1 MSPSGNT
8 AVALED
14 FIQAVQAQLDTAQ
27 TRMTM
32 KAQNDRLPLTFAI
45 RDISMDLKAHVELA
59 QGEVR
64 IRPAGPSDTDP
75 TVLHLVFTAI
85 TRPMIDENAV
95 QLAVDDRDDVP
106 LSDLGDALDDEERRR
121 LEGIG
126 VRTVSKLNE
135 LKKRGLGGSVGRI
148 TRLPIE
154 KLEGVLSRAARPMVK
169 DIASEGERDSSDELR
184 QRLRVKGRNML
195 RDGVPP
201 RVSIGGRPVSIV
213 HASDSEIVLA
223 PDHDQ
228 LAGQMSLSHDS
239 WSATEVWFD
248 HKPAGRSNGTG
259 SGPASANGA
268 GSGAASGNGAVGA
281 QGSGNGVSSQRMGEP

>member
-1 MSPSGNT
+1 MSSAAST

-14 FIQAVQAQLDTAQ
+14 FIQAVQSQLDTAQ
-27 TRMTM
+27 TRMTL

-64 IRPAGPSDTDP
+64 IRPAGPADTDP

-95 QLAVDDRDDVP
+95 QLAADDKDDVP
-106 LSDLGDALDDEERRR
+106 LSDLGDALDDDERRR

-135 LKKRGLGGSVGRI
+135 LQKRGLGSSVGRI
-148 TRLPIE
+148 TRLPIQ
-154 KLEGVLSRAARPMVK
+154 KLESVLSRAARPMVS
-169 DIASEGERDSSDELR
+169 DVTSEGGPDSSDELR

-195 RDGVPP
+195 RDGAPP
-201 RVSIGGRPVSIV
+201 RVSIAGRPVSIV

-228 LAGQMSLSHDS
+228 MAGQMSLAHDPHS
-239 WSATEVWFD
+239 RTDVWFD
-248 HKPAGRSNGTG
+248 HKPARPT
-259 SGPASANGA
+259 NGA
-268 GSGAASGNGAVGA
+268 AAGNGAAA
-281 QGSGNGVSSQRMGEP
+281 QAAPPAGSEP